1 MTSYSS
7 VCSHCRQVPG
17 GSLLDL
23 SNSSTAELH
32 AALQKVNAELEDA
45 NRELHDLREVAQSN
59 NSHVMQPASV

>member
-1 MTSYSS
+1 M
-7 VCSHCRQVPG
+7 PG

-45 NRELHDLREVAQSN
+45 NKELHDLREVAQSK
-59 NSHVMQPASV
+59 NSHMVQHASV